1 MGERNQADFVAM
13 LGSMTAAFLY
23 VLINSFGGLSL
34 SREDPSSEAY
44 GAFAVC
50 TLVSLLAFLFV
61 AVLLIQHLY
70 FVCTG
75 ITGWES
81 LCRERI
87 HYLKE
92 IHGDLN
98 PFDEGVVINIRRVL
112 EAREV
117 PQVWTLEKA
126 LRTL

>member
-23 VLINSFGGLSL
+23 VLVNSFGGLSL
-34 SREDPSSEAY
+34 SHEDPSSEAY

-50 TLVSLLAFLFV
+50 TMVSLLAFLFV
-61 AVLLIQHLY
+61 VVLLIQHLY
-70 FVCTG
+70 YVCTG
-75 ITGWES
+75 VTGWES

-92 IHGDLN
+92 IRSDLN
-98 PFDEGVVINIRRVL
+98 PFDEGLVVNVRRVL

-117 PQVWTLEKA
+117 PQVWTIPKA
-126 LRTL
+126 IRTL